1 MGNILERRRVGMSI
15 SMLSL
20 RGLIEL
26 FPLHVIFMILS
37 YTRRMR
43 ILIVEDERRLSNIIK
58 KGFVEDGF
66 AVDQA
71 YDGEE
76 GQYLAE
82 DEQYDL
88 IVLDIMLPKVDGLQ
102 LCKELR
108 KKNIRIP
115 ILMLTAKST
124 TEDKVAGL
132 DSGADD
138 YITKPFSFVEF
149 RSRVHAL
156 IRRSQQETLPTLQI
170 DDLELDP
177 LKHLVKRGEKTI
189 NLTPKEFAILELL
202 LRHKGEVVSRT
213 TIIEHVWDYNFDG
226 MSNVVDVFVVALR
239 KKVDSGFKKKLI
251 QTIHGVGYK
260 IGD

>member
-1 MGNILERRRVGMSI
+1 
-15 SMLSL
+15 
-20 RGLIEL
+20 
-26 FPLHVIFMILS
+26 
-37 YTRRMR
+37 MR
-43 ILIVEDERRLSNIIK
+43 ILIVEDERRLSNVIK

-71 YDGEE
+71 FDGEE

-82 DEQYDL
+82 GEQYDL
-88 IVLDIMLPKVDGLQ
+88 IVLDIMLPKMDGLH
-102 LCKELR
+102 LCRELR
-108 KKNIRIP
+108 KKNIKIP

-156 IRRSQQETLPTLQI
+156 IRRSHQETSPTLRI
-170 DDLELDP
+170 EDLEVDP
-177 LKHLVKRGEKTI
+177 LKHIVKRGGKTI
-189 NLTPKEFAILELL
+189 NLTPKEFAVLELL
-202 LRHKGEVVSRT
+202 LRHKSEVVSRT
-213 TIIEHVWDYNFDG
+213 MIIEHVWDYNFDG

-239 KKVDSGFKKKLI
+239 KKIDSGSKKKLI

-260 IGD
+260 VGD